1 MREDLST
8 PAVLSA
14 LRVTLHVSFAALLV
28 LAAVRAVLRRPS
40 DGRFLI
46 FRYPFRDGSFLDQY
60 LAMMKAMIQQ
70 GVARMPTHEAFI
82 AANCKAPPIN

>member
-28 LAAVRAVLRRPS
+28 LAAVRAVLHLSRAP
-40 DGRFLI
+40 G
-46 FRYPFRDGSFLDQY
+46 GG
-60 LAMMKAMIQQ
+60 AMIAIRLA
-70 GVARMPTHEAFI
+70 GGYAAAAAEPGPARPAHR
-82 AANCKAPPIN
+82 

>member
-28 LAAVRAVLRRPS
+28 LAAVRAVLRLSRAPGGGAMIAVVLGLS
-40 DGRFLI
+40 VL
-46 FRYPFRDGSFLDQY
+46 LAAVY
-60 LAMMKAMIQQ
+60 LA
-70 GVARMPTHEAFI
+70 GTLVENRVARGRVSRESLRWGPV
-82 AANCKAPPIN
+82 